1 MIHVKREEL
10 LSVWE
15 EASVRM
21 RKIDKIKDILR
32 HPEGK
37 TPGNRDGKGES
48 ERQPG
53 KGISS

>member
-1 MIHVKREEL
+1 MVQVKREEL

-15 EASVRM
+15 EASVRT
-21 RKIDKIKDILR
+21 RKIDKIREILK

-37 TPGNRDGKGES
+37 TQRNRGRKGES

-53 KGISS
+53 KGVS